1 MEIRIKVTNQEFA
14 DLEARSKGAGFPSV
28 NAFARELMF
37 PQHDYAIKWSEVK
50 TYISN
55 LKPGDTFYVND
66 ALPNTPAL
74 FGRWVYE
81 QQKDLGIELDCKDRK
96 GTNRWRKK

>member
-55 LKPGDTFYVND
+55 LKPGDTFMLTMLCLIPRHFSGVGFMSNKKTL
-66 ALPNTPAL
+66 ALN
-74 FGRWVYE
+74 
-81 QQKDLGIELDCKDRK
+81 
-96 GTNRWRKK
+96 